1 MKLKL
6 NKTGSLQLSINAI
19 VVLIL
24 AITILGLGLGFIKTQ
39 FGAMEEQFT
48 TVSDEIKSDLI
59 DKIKTSGELLA
70 FNKIDIKAI
79 TGKPEDF
86 YVGVK
91 NTDSATKCFRM
102 SFECI
107 RGKSTGQPGYCAETN
122 IGNSSDAGW
131 FSTFFEKDVDAGQ
144 VDVVPVRL
152 LVSSGVAADT
162 YLAKVSLEKGNGSCC
177 IDSGCQNYSIYK
189 SKQFYIEITS

>member
-48 TVSDEIKSDLI
+48 TVSDEIKNDLI

-70 FNKIDIKAI
+70 FNKIDMKAI

-86 YVGVK
+86 YIGIK
-91 NTDSATKCFRM
+91 NTDSTTKCFM
-102 SFECI
+102 MNFTCI
-107 RGKSTGQPGYCAETN
+107 RGKSTGQPSYCTDTDIGSNSTTN
-122 IGNSSDAGW
+122 TDW
-131 FSTFFEKDVDAGQ
+131 FTTFFEKDVDGGQ
-144 VDVVPVRL
+144 VDVVPIRL

-162 YLAKVSLEKGNGSCC
+162 YLAKVNLNKGNDTCGAPNL
-177 IDSGCQNYSIYK
+177 DYSLYK
-189 SKQFYIEITS
+189 SKQFYVEITS